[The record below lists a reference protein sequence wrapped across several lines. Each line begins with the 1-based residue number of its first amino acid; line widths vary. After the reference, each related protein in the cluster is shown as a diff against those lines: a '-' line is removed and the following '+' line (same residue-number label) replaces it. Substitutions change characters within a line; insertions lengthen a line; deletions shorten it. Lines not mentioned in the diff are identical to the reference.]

1 MDTHCGLPPEE
12 TVTEAEELD
21 DAAVELTMAEPCPL
35 LDMAPP
41 LPDAP
46 DDAPD
51 WPVAVDVTIGSVSLP
66 QPTIDTAPQ
75 VAPIARAARR
85 WDRPKNRLQVSPQAL
100 SKTSPVANVKQ
111 DKEWLAENRFV
122 FMVSLSIVWD
132 VNARVVG
139 PLPINITSP
148 NDRLED
154 RSRQGVHRCLYS
166 LHAVEENILFRT
178 LTQSL

>member
-1 MDTHCGLPPEE
+1 MDTNCGLPPEE

-66 QPTIDTAPQ
+66 QPTIDTTPQ

-100 SKTSPVANVKQ
+100 SKTSPVANAPCV
-111 DKEWLAENRFV
+111 R
-122 FMVSLSIVWD
+122 IV
-132 VNARVVG
+132 AA
-139 PLPINITSP
+139 PI
-148 NDRLED
+148 
-154 RSRQGVHRCLYS
+154 G
-166 LHAVEENILFRT
+166 
-178 LTQSL
+178 